1 MRELLQMIN
10 STAKKILIYIALFY
24 LSGCAEGGSGSG
36 SGSGSDAIR
45 GISGL
50 KAPSVSVVTNG
61 SSANLS
67 WDNSNADQYRVLY
80 WEGNNA
86 PQEYIT
92 SSMGYTLPTLG
103 LGIYT
108 VIVEAYDELG
118 NSLFS
123 TPVTLEV
130 L

>member
-67 WDNSNADQYRVLY
+67 WDNSNADQYRILY

-92 SSMGYTLPTLG
+92 SSTDYTLPTLG
-103 LGIYT
+103 LGFYT

>member
-1 MRELLQMIN
+1 MIN
-10 STAKKILIYIALFY
+10 STAKKILIYIALLLY
-24 LSGCAEGGSGSG
+24 LSGCAEGGGSGSG

-67 WDNSNADQYRVLY
+67 WDNSNADQYRILY

-92 SSMGYTLPTLG
+92 SSTDYTLPTLG
-103 LGIYT
+103 LGFYT

-123 TPVTLEV
+123 TPVTLDV

>member
-24 LSGCAEGGSGSG
+24 LSGCAE
-36 SGSGSDAIR
+36 GSDAIR

>member
-1 MRELLQMIN
+1 MIN

-24 LSGCAEGGSGSG
+24 LSGCAEGGPGSGSG

>member
-1 MRELLQMIN
+1 MIN
-10 STAKKILIYIALFY
+10 STAKKILIYLALLLY
-24 LSGCAEGGSGSG
+24 LSGCAEGGGSG
-36 SGSGSDAIR
+36 SGSESGLDAIR

-67 WDNSNADQYRVLY
+67 WDNSNADQYRILY

-92 SSMGYTLPTLG
+92 SSTDYTLPTLG
-103 LGIYT
+103 LGFYT